1 MMFWVMVGFACL
13 IFMIKNPK
21 ILFGLMAFISFLLLL
36 GKEYAALP
44 VFALACLALWIIWL
58 QEANDDNKNITDK
71 PQRNKTANYFQGYSK
86 YLFILFSFLLCEILM
101 IDYGLAVL
109 ASFVVLLVWVIQL
122 HTEKPND
129 DDKNITDTPK
139 HNNSTIFSIIMSI
152 EFLKIILGL
161 LAIVSFFLFFMEIHV
176 AFFVFAFS
184 CLALYF
190 VWLKKPND
198 DDKNIT
204 DKPKY
209 DKSIIHEKPPELP
222 HNLEEHSPTIAPQS
236 ESQASKQRIQEI
248 KEAIAIM
255 KRNAPVEHVEYSVS
269 DYRRAYY
276 SQLSNK
282 ERGNRYERYCGYLL
296 AINGWE
302 VEYSGI
308 VLGNKDK
315 GIDLRAFQEGRMKV
329 AQCKFWSGRIRNAT
343 VSQFIGDLEREQDEN
358 ANLQVIGVFFCKED
372 KFEEGCKER
381 LEKKGISV
389 QVQDYNNEYPCVKCI
404 LASKLYYTP
413 YHAEYDTIR
422 FSIQRGDRHCY
433 DEQLAE
439 TLGFKKAP

>member
-1 MMFWVMVGFACL
+1 MMHVALIVGFACL
-13 IFMIKNPK
+13 MFMVKNPFGFFQF
-21 ILFGLMAFISFLLLL
+21 LFGLIALVALFALLM
-36 GKEYAALP
+36 KEYAALP
-44 VFALACLALWIIWL
+44 IFIFACMAFWVVKRAK
-58 QEANDDNKNITDK
+58 ETSDDN
-71 PQRNKTANYFQGYSK
+71 
-86 YLFILFSFLLCEILM
+86 
-101 IDYGLAVL
+101 
-109 ASFVVLLVWVIQL
+109 
-122 HTEKPND
+122 
-129 DDKNITDTPK
+129 DDKNIADKPK
-139 HNNSTIFSIIMSI
+139 YDNSIIFSSIMSI
-152 EFLKIILGL
+152 KFLKIILGL
-161 LAIVSFFLFFMEIHV
+161 LIIASFFLFFDGDTW

-184 CLALYF
+184 CLARYII
-190 VWLKKPND
+190 WLKETND
-198 DDKNIT
+198 DDKNIA

-209 DKSIIHEKPPELP
+209 DDFIIHEKPPELP
-222 HNLEEHSPTIAPQS
+222 HSLKEHSPTIAPQS

-248 KEAIAIM
+248 REAIATM
-255 KRNAPVEHVEYSVS
+255 KRNAPVERVEYSVS

-276 SQLSNK
+276 NRLSNK

-315 GIDLRAFQEGRMKV
+315 GIDLRAFKEGRMKV
-329 AQCKFWSGRIRNAT
+329 AQCKFWSGRITNAT
-343 VSQFIGDLEREQDEN
+343 VSQFIGDLEREQEEN
-358 ANLQVIGVFFCKED
+358 ANLQVIGVFFCKEN

-389 QVQDYNNEYPCVKCI
+389 QIQDYNNEYPCVKCI

-439 TLGFKKAP
+439 TLGFKKAT

>member
-71 PQRNKTANYFQGYSK
+71 P
-86 YLFILFSFLLCEILM
+86 
-101 IDYGLAVL
+101 
-109 ASFVVLLVWVIQL
+109 
-122 HTEKPND
+122 
-129 DDKNITDTPK
+129 
-139 HNNSTIFSIIMSI
+139 
-152 EFLKIILGL
+152 
-161 LAIVSFFLFFMEIHV
+161 
-176 AFFVFAFS
+176 
-184 CLALYF
+184 
-190 VWLKKPND
+190 
-198 DDKNIT
+198 
-204 DKPKY
+204 KY

-222 HNLEEHSPTIAPQS
+222 HNLKEHSPTIAPQS
-236 ESQASKQRIQEI
+236 TSPQSESQASKERIQEI
-248 KEAIAIM
+248 KEAIATM

-269 DYRRAYY
+269 DYRRTYY
-276 SQLSNK
+276 NRLSNK
-282 ERGNRYERYCGYLL
+282 ERGKRYERYCGYLL

-329 AQCKFWSGRIRNAT
+329 AQCKFWSGRITNAT
-343 VSQFIGDLEREQDEN
+343 VSQFIGDLGREQDEN
-358 ANLQVIGVFFCKED
+358 ANLQVIGVFFCKEN
-372 KFEEGCKER
+372 KFEEGCRER
-381 LEKKGISV
+381 LEKKGISI

-433 DEQLAE
+433 DERLAE

>member
-1 MMFWVMVGFACL
+1 
-13 IFMIKNPK
+13 
-21 ILFGLMAFISFLLLL
+21 MAFISFLLLL

-58 QEANDDNKNITDK
+58 QEAKDNNKNITDK
-71 PQRNKTANYFQGYSK
+71 SQRNETANYFQGYSK

-109 ASFVVLLVWVIQL
+109 VSFVVLLVWVIQL

-129 DDKNITDTPK
+129 GDKNITDKPK
-139 HNNSTIFSIIMSI
+139 YNNSTIFSSIMSI
-152 EFLKIILGL
+152 KFLKIILGL
-161 LAIVSFFLFFMEIHV
+161 LIIASFFLFFDGDTW

-184 CLALYF
+184 CLARYII
-190 VWLKKPND
+190 WLKETND
-198 DDKNIT
+198 GDKNIT

-209 DKSIIHEKPPELP
+209 DDLIIHEKPPELP
-222 HNLEEHSPTIAPQS
+222 HSLKEHSPTIAPQSTSPQS
-236 ESQASKQRIQEI
+236 ESQASKQRMQEI
-248 KEAIAIM
+248 KEAIAVM
-255 KRNAPVEHVEYSVS
+255 KRNTPVEHVEYSVS

-276 SQLSNK
+276 NRLSNK
-282 ERGNRYERYCGYLL
+282 ELGKRYERYCGYLL

-315 GIDLRAFQEGRMKV
+315 GIDLRALKEGRMKV
-329 AQCKFWSGRIRNAT
+329 AQCKFWSGRITNAT

-358 ANLQVIGVFFCKED
+358 ANLQVIGVFFCKEN

-389 QVQDYNNEYPCVKCI
+389 QIQDYNNEYPCVKCI
-404 LASKLYYTP
+404 FASKLYYTP

-439 TLGFKKAP
+439 TLGFKKAT